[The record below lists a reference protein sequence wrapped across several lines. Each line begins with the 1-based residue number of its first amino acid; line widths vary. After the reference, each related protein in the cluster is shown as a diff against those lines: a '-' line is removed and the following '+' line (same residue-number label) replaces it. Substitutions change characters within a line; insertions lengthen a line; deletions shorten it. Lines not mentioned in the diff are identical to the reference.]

1 MTTEPAAHRPSAR
14 RPSADLPFVPRRRL
28 RWLLAGLVVLVVLA
42 GGCVDPPPQAIDPP
56 EDAADTYDELP
67 EPVEVATPAAESVA
81 RQAQAVTV
89 RIRSLGCDQL
99 GLGSGF
105 VLPGG
110 VVVTNRHV
118 LDLPLQVTVST
129 WDGHRLDAQVTGVA
143 NDSDLALLELA
154 DADGLPTAELRH
166 RPLED
171 GEVVHAVG
179 YPGGGA
185 VTITEGEVVGRA
197 SGELLGEPSDVIRVD
212 ADIRQGNSGGP
223 LFDEDGQVV
232 GVIFAIE
239 TGANTGLAVPIDTL
253 LARLEGQNLDPP
265 QRC

>member
-1 MTTEPAAHRPSAR
+1 MA
-14 RPSADLPFVPRRRL
+14 
-28 RWLLAGLVVLVVLA
+28 VLVS
-42 GGCVDPPPQAIDPP
+42 GCVEPPPDAVHPP
-56 EDAADTYDELP
+56 DAAVDTFDERP
-67 EPVEVATPAAESVA
+67 EPVEVVTPAADSVQ

-118 LDLPLQVTVST
+118 LDQPLQVTVST
-129 WDGHRLDAQVTGVA
+129 WDGRSLDAQVTGVA
-143 NDSDLALLELA
+143 NDSDLALLELS
-154 DADGLPTAELRH
+154 DARGLPTAQLRH

-185 VTITEGEVVGRA
+185 VAVTEGEVVGRA
-197 SGELLGEPSDVIRVD
+197 SGELLGEPADVIRVD
-212 ADIRQGNSGGP
+212 ADIRLGNSGGP

-239 TGANTGLAVPIDTL
+239 TGAGTGLAVPIDTL